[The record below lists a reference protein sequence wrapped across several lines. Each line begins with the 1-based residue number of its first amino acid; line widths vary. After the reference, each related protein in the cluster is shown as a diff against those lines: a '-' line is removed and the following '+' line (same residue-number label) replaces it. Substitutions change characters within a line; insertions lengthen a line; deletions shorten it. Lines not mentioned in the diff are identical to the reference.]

1 MRLQVTL
8 LRDRV
13 AERRA
18 KERAEAPTVKTEE
31 QTRAEEKAA
40 ADKAKKEKSSS
51 TSESQQSVW
60 KRRFRPLPETKA
72 VDLFADVIGDAF
84 ILLVAS
90 GLIIYEYQKAASK
103 PDTNAENL
111 KALKEK
117 LEKLEEKER
126 IREKVESEQRTR
138 VETLE
143 QAIEEMKK
151 ATAATRSSSG
161 KLGKLIGST

>member
-8 LRDRV
+8 LRDRI

-40 ADKAKKEKSSS
+40 AEKAASGKDKQTQSPEAQK
-51 TSESQQSVW
+51 SVW
-60 KRRFRPLPETKA
+60 KRRFRPLPEGKA
-72 VDLFADVIGDAF
+72 VDLFADVIGDTF

-90 GLIIYEYQKAASK
+90 GLIVYEYQRAASK
-103 PDTNAENL
+103 PDHNAENIKSI
-111 KALKEK
+111 KAK
-117 LEKLEEKER
+117 LQELEDRENELEEQ
-126 IREKVESEQRTR
+126 EKKYQTR

-143 QAIEEMKK
+143 QAIEEMKN
-151 ATAATRSSSG
+151 ATANAKNSG
-161 KLGKLIGST
+161 KKLKIL